1 MAQATIVTAP
11 AETGSRRRV
20 ERCFYIS
27 AGLFMILVS
36 VAGFGPS
43 IIDQSRRNAPPT
55 PLVIAHGIVASAWLL
70 LFLAQA
76 TLVATGR
83 VEFIDAWVGSVP
95 CSQS

>member
-20 ERCFYIS
+20 ERWFYIS

-55 PLVIAHGIVASAWLL
+55 PLVIAHGILIFAWEIVIGVAVVPAVAWRE
-70 LFLAQA
+70 FA
-76 TLVATGR
+76 TWLVG
-83 VEFIDAWVGSVP
+83 
-95 CSQS
+95 